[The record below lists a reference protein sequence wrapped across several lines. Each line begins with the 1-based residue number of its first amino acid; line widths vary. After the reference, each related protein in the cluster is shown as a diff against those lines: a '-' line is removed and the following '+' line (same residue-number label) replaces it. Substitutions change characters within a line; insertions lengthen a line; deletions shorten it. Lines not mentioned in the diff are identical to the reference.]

1 MAILELGHIQLA
13 SGLQSSD
20 AAVLQK
26 LQLVKQGVEHYSG
39 LPTYFYEQV
48 DDSSMLFV
56 FGAWSSK
63 DKHQHGYNGSPQQ
76 AQVLASVKDQMK
88 IDWMQY
94 MDIDHESL
102 PIHAPVLG
110 LIKETMPKHVN
121 KTAFDQNFA
130 EVTQS
135 LGGARYGA
143 VSAWNLRK
151 DKHEPDI
158 RVHFSGWDNTDE
170 AMTAMVDIIE
180 HAEGFQVKPTSLN
193 ILFATQIRLD

>member
-1 MAILELGHIQLA
+1 MAILELGHIRLA
-13 SGLQSSD
+13 TGLESSD
-20 AAVLQK
+20 ATVLQK
-26 LQLVKQGVEHYSG
+26 LLTVKQGIEAYSG
-39 LPTYFYEQV
+39 LPTYFYQQV

-63 DKHQHGYNGSPQQ
+63 DSHQHGYNGSPQQ
-76 AQVLASVKDQMK
+76 TQTLASVKDQMT

-102 PIHAPVLG
+102 PVHAPVLG
-110 LIKETMPKHVN
+110 LIKETLPKHVN

-130 EVTQS
+130 EVTQN

-158 RVHFSGWDNTDE
+158 RVHFSGWESIDE
-170 AMTAMVDIIE
+170 AMTAMIDIIE

-193 ILFATQIRLD
+193 ILFATPINLD